1 MITTIWN
8 KAAWFICLI
17 FLVLIIVPGLV
28 SAWTIGG
35 ETLNYRYPVLSNA
48 TIANLLISVNGTDGI
63 NGDIF
68 RVQNTTSDRFVYS
81 SVSGPAGTIK
91 IGNSTE
97 DELNWLNESGMN
109 GNNPTSVAANSL
121 LMWWAFGDNAS
132 DYTPNGYD
140 GTLYGSPTLNA
151 SGRYGNAYRFDGN
164 DMIFADDPITE
175 DMDFTAMA
183 WVYIEQAKEQ
193 SIFNSINDDNEIE
206 DFMLK
211 LDVNNKLLGF
221 KRTDNTTS
229 DVDDV
234 TSINALTLGQFYLVT
249 LVHNQSKGITGG
261 DYNQGALTIYI
272 NGTMEDDVV
281 TDSNFNGE
289 DIGGNVIQIGGLNHS
304 AIHIWNFTGLIDDIQ
319 IYNRTMNQTEINEI
333 YLNGPNALEDEEVDS
348 ADNVPAITI
357 EDPDNI
363 TYYSMQVPLNFT
375 AVDDTL
381 ATFPCWYLIDGTP
394 TSIGNLTN
402 NTYYNIT
409 LNLNGAHYN
418 LTVHCEDPAIPGN
431 GSSSEYF
438 HVFSG
443 FNVSV
448 YDNDTNAS
456 MTDWTIC
463 FENST
468 DQDCSA
474 DQNNSVLFEWNTVP
488 QGSVNITVSDGFANL
503 YYFNSSYSRTNNE
516 SNYENLSAYLQEKNA
531 STLTLT
537 ANPSWTIDVN
547 TEITIT
553 CTSSESTPDLY
564 RDGIS
569 VSNSYTATLDFA
581 LYNFTCSIGETA
593 NYAPASTTSWLN
605 VLSGGFGCTD
615 NTTYA
620 FTKTITTPANNM
632 TLNFTVLV
640 NNNYVKSDL
649 SDVRVITTNIST
661 TKNGSY
667 LIVNTENVSNITV
680 RFANYFANISHSDG
694 TLITDSVDNMTSYS
708 ENDPYYILTF
718 IEETTGTEQLPPNST
733 RTLVLYCS
741 QGTTWRTFNDS
752 QVLVAANEQLDS
764 IKALIEYTATEIYYR
779 SLITRSTIEHKNFYL
794 VDADEHQV
802 AQLLITL
809 QDATGEFSTAIL
821 IIRKYLEGTLETIT
835 ELDFDAEDKAIIYLI
850 NGDRY
855 QIYVDNGDE
864 TRNIGYL
871 YVDTVDLS
879 KTITIG
885 EILTTNQTHG
895 NISFGLYNTSDT
907 IVFSYIDAAG
917 QAISGE
923 MWVYNASNTS
933 QLLYY
938 ANTTNRSRFEFTYQV
953 PSTNQT
959 YNVHVK
965 VGHTIFGENSID
977 LWMPMFSA
985 ILVIP
990 HPLEP
995 LSDLFGTIP
1004 GGISWQNLVG
1014 VFAVIGAAM
1023 LFTAHSGAMGGVFA
1037 VAVGA
1042 VLFVF
1047 GWWTVNVAILA
1058 VAFVLGILN
1067 KLTER
1072 KREA

>member
-1 MITTIWN
+1 MITTIRN

-17 FLVLIIVPGLV
+17 FLVLIIIPGLAE
-28 SAWTIGG
+28 AWNIGG
-35 ETLNYRYPVLSNA
+35 TSYGYRYPVLSNA
-48 TIANLLISVNGTDGI
+48 TTENWPIAINDTFGI

-68 RVQNTTSDRFVYS
+68 RAPNNTGIMYVYS
-81 SVSGPAGTIK
+81 TSSGPAGAMTI
-91 IGNSTE
+91 GDATN
-97 DELNWLNESGMN
+97 ELNWSNSSN
-109 GNNPTSVAANSL
+109 GAGFNPTSAYPSNWSAAYPFDEGSGTMAYDRTGRNNGSHQGNPVYNSSGLFNYAITLDGNGDWIDGGKNTSLDLTTIGTISAWMQKYDNDDWTIIVGKHSSSGTADIAYLMQVADTGVLRCFLSDGGSTAAIAGSTNLEDGLIHHTVCRWNGSML
-121 LMWWAFGDNAS
+121 SAWVDGVPEGEVAQVNAQV
-132 DYTPNGYD
+132 NAGVGLRIGYYWN
-140 GTLYGSPTLNA
+140 TIYLYGSIDEV
-151 SGRYGNAYRFDGN
+151 F
-164 DMIFADDPITE
+164 
-175 DMDFTAMA
+175 
-183 WVYIEQAKEQ
+183 V
-193 SIFNSINDDNEIE
+193 INDSLSDTQIQELYQEGI
-206 DFMLK
+206 
-211 LDVNNKLLGF
+211 NNLTALGSEE
-221 KRTDNTTS
+221 TDTNT
-229 DVDDV
+229 
-234 TSINALTLGQFYLVT
+234 
-249 LVHNQSKGITGG
+249 
-261 DYNQGALTIYI
+261 
-272 NGTMEDDVV
+272 
-281 TDSNFNGE
+281 
-289 DIGGNVIQIGGLNHS
+289 
-304 AIHIWNFTGLIDDIQ
+304 
-319 IYNRTMNQTEINEI
+319 
-333 YLNGPNALEDEEVDS
+333 
-348 ADNVPAITI
+348 PAITI

-363 TYYSMQVPLNFT
+363 TYYSTQVPLNFT
-375 AVDDTL
+375 AVDNDL

-402 NTYYNIT
+402 NTYYDTT
-409 LNLNGAHYN
+409 LTLNGAHYN
-418 LTVHCEDPAIPGN
+418 LTVHCEDPGAAAN
-431 GSSSEYF
+431 GTASEFF
-438 HVFSG
+438 HIFSG

-448 YDNDTNAS
+448 YDNDTNAT

-463 FENST
+463 FENSS
-468 DQDCSA
+468 DQNCSS
-474 DQNNSVLFEWNTVP
+474 DQNNSAFFEWNTVP
-488 QGSVNITVSDGFANL
+488 QASVNITVSDGSAAL
-503 YYFNSSYSRTNNE
+503 YYFNSTYAGTNNE
-516 SNYENLSAYLQEKNA
+516 SNYENLSAYLEPKDA
-531 STLTLT
+531 STLALT
-537 ANPSWTIDVN
+537 SSPGWTIDVN

-553 CTSSESTPDLY
+553 CTASESTPDLY
-564 RDGIS
+564 RDGIN
-569 VSNSYTATLDFA
+569 VSNPYTATLDFA
-581 LYNFTCSIGETA
+581 LFNFTCTIGETT
-593 NYAPASTTSWLN
+593 NYAPTSTTSWLN

-615 NTTYA
+615 NATYA
-620 FTKTITTPANNM
+620 FVKTITTPGNNM
-632 TLNFTVLV
+632 TLNFSVLV

-649 SDVRVITTNIST
+649 SDVRVMTTNAST

-667 LIVNTENVSNITV
+667 LIVDTENVSNITV

-694 TLITDSVDNMTSYS
+694 ALITESMDNMTSYS
-708 ENDPYYILTF
+708 ENDPYYVLTF

-741 QGTTWRTFNDS
+741 QGTTWRAFNSS
-752 QVLVAANEQLDS
+752 QILVATNEQLDS
-764 IKALIEYTATEIYYR
+764 IKTLIEYTATEIYYR
-779 SLITRSTIEHKNFYL
+779 SLIAKSTVEHKNFYL
-794 VDADEHQV
+794 VDADDHQV

-809 QDATGEFSTAIL
+809 QDATGEFSTATL

-864 TRNIGYL
+864 TRSIGYL

-938 ANTTNRSRFEFTYQV
+938 TNTTNRSRFEFTYQV

-965 VGHTIFGENSID
+965 VGHAIFGENSID
-977 LWMPMFSA
+977 LWIPMFSG
-985 ILVIP
+985 ILIIP

-995 LSDLFGTIP
+995 LSGLFGTIP